1 MFNFLTPK
9 IDSIKTNGIKINN
22 ISPNIKPA
30 KNHSAISALKNRPL
44 NTNAQ
49 RVRHRPSSV
58 LITSLISSALLIS
71 ACNPQSAT
79 DTDGV
84 KGPDITQNQIF
95 DKQISNQIVPQSDSA
110 AARVAQFQP
119 LYVTQ
124 MQGLQRRLQAEY
136 ESLEAAD
143 AANSDTVSLNPPNDS
158 ATIETDPEKRIPP
171 SLTTDSNDTLNTST
185 EVGERDL
192 EVLKSLSLEIQKPT
206 LLTEDDIVER
216 YQQAMQALY
225 QPNDKLLDAQQSDT
239 LLNIATLTPQL
250 FEHPEIAERLTIKSP
265 ALGRLIIQYQVWQ
278 QIEVQHA
285 IDMQQM
291 KETQQQEFDGLMT
304 KFDDTIKDYDEQ
316 IAKYEETLKTLTKK

>member
-1 MFNFLTPK
+1 
-9 IDSIKTNGIKINN
+9 
-22 ISPNIKPA
+22 
-30 KNHSAISALKNRPL
+30 
-44 NTNAQ
+44 
-49 RVRHRPSSV
+49 
-58 LITSLISSALLIS
+58 
-71 ACNPQSAT
+71 
-79 DTDGV
+79 
-84 KGPDITQNQIF
+84 
-95 DKQISNQIVPQSDSA
+95 
-110 AARVAQFQP
+110 
-119 LYVTQ
+119 